1 MSPTPEFGTQL
12 IGQTENALG
21 TLLDRE
27 LAGSGMNRPQ
37 WITLTVAV
45 MSGGTLDRSALVGRV
60 AGALKISGADT
71 GARIDELVAAGL
83 LQLTQRDGSA
93 VSVTE
98 AGSHAHDHI
107 RAAVTEITQRLWGD
121 RPADDLAIA
130 GRVLGTVL
138 ERANAELAGS

>member
-27 LAGSGMNRPQ
+27 LAGSGVSRPQ

-45 MSGGTLDRSALVGRV
+45 MSGGTLDRSVLVGRV
-60 AGALKISGADT
+60 AGALKTGNADT

-93 VSVTE
+93 VSVTD
-98 AGSHAHDHI
+98 AGSYLHVHI
-107 RAAVTEITQRLWGD
+107 RAAVSEITQRLWGD
-121 RPADDLAIA
+121 RSADDLAIA

-138 ERANAELAGS
+138 ERANAELAGT